1 VSDHVEIGNG
11 PTDRPQD
18 FLGGSYKHPL
28 IKAMNAPDRKLLG
41 PVNSINNSWI
51 IFWDRLSV
59 PFLTVF
65 GVENGKGESDKKK
78 PQSNP

>member
-1 VSDHVEIGNG
+1 
-11 PTDRPQD
+11 
-18 FLGGSYKHPL
+18 
-28 IKAMNAPDRKLLG
+28 MNAPDRKLLG